1 MTHVSFFNGKLSNY
15 SRVKIFH
22 FNFISICYNE
32 IIVITFKSLAKLI
45 LLDKV
50 LQAIKQDDLLENTR
64 QAGDV
69 LLNGLKELQ
78 NKFPQYLNSARG
90 LGTFCAINCDS
101 GAR

>member
-1 MTHVSFFNGKLSNY
+1 M
-15 SRVKIFH
+15 
-22 FNFISICYNE
+22 IS
-32 IIVITFKSLAKLI
+32 AKLI

-101 GAR
+101 GARYKFYLQKKIHCSFDNPPIEMSD

>member
-1 MTHVSFFNGKLSNY
+1 MESFSIILELEQFSFYL
-15 SRVKIFH
+15 
-22 FNFISICYNE
+22 SICYN
-32 IIVITFKSLAKLI
+32 IIIIAIFKSLAKLI

-50 LQAIKQDDLLENTR
+50 LQAIKQDDLLDNTR